1 MNDFIKKYVKKLNIK
16 NNYNLTSKQI
26 DHVVESILQYI
37 NPTIEELALEFIE
50 DIKWRESKKEEENW
64 SSSFLYFSTLHK
76 IAVWRNV

>member
-50 DIKWRESKKEEENW
+50 DIKWRESKKEEEN
-64 SSSFLYFSTLHK
+64 
-76 IAVWRNV
+76 